1 MFKDPQNLKDLTVN
15 RVPGL
20 LRQCSRVQIFLFFF
34 VERDIKDSS
43 HMFWNKFQD
52 YQDRHILK
60 DRFLVTA
67 WPVICRVAWI
77 LFTDCQATWLL

>member
-1 MFKDPQNLKDLTVN
+1 MFKKTQNLKDLTVN

-20 LRQCSRVQIFLFFF
+20 LRQCSRVQIFLLVFFLF
-34 VERDIKDSS
+34 VERDIMDSS

-52 YQDRHILK
+52 YQDRYILK

-67 WPVICRVAWI
+67 
-77 LFTDCQATWLL
+77 